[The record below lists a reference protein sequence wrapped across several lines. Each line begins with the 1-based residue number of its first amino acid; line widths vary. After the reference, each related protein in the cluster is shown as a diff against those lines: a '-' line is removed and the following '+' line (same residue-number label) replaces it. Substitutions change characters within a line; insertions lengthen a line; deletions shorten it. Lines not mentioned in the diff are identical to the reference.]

1 MYIPGEL
8 ALMYNCPRAATVKCT
23 ASGVL
28 WALDRAT
35 FRAILCSKQARCS
48 PRTAARSPRPRHAPR
63 AAHGSLSR
71 AAHLCAGQASDEIYI
86 SHTCMHCISIPQA
99 SEDRELATF
108 LGSVELLS
116 SLTQAQLGRLSGVV
130 TTLKFNG
137 GEYVV
142 RQGEVADSVF

>member
-1 MYIPGEL
+1 MHGERRAVGL
-8 ALMYNCPRAATVKCT
+8 GSRHVPRHPLLQAGAPQT
-23 ASGVL
+23 APQPVHGSP
-28 WALDRAT
+28 
-35 FRAILCSKQARCS
+35 RCS
-48 PRTAARSPRPRHAPR
+48 PQPPQQP
-63 AAHGSLSR
+63 AHGSLSR